1 MTADSLP
8 SQTTDAF
15 GVYPKAAGEHGFI
28 LDLMAGA
35 RELAPVEDPLRL
47 ELEAIER
54 AFGRQVLDERA
65 RSGVE
70 AARARALRL
79 ALAAG
84 AIAVLIFV

>member
-35 RELAPVEDPLRL
+35 RERCRVLVEWL
-47 ELEAIER
+47 ETAEEDDS
-54 AFGRQVLDERA
+54 DEDDDDDEEED
-65 RSGVE
+65 SDE
-70 AARARALRL
+70 EDSD
-79 ALAAG
+79 
-84 AIAVLIFV
+84 